1 MMTGTIGITAVNTV
15 ATMTEAMTNVMIE
28 GMTGITTDVM
38 IAVVTATG
46 TATTATTID
55 TCSPAFRAGTTALI
69 CRQSFEVSPWKF
81 CLDVSL
87 GMSAT
92 G

>member
-1 MMTGTIGITAVNTV
+1 MNTV

-28 GMTGITTDVM
+28 GMTGITTGVM
-38 IAVVTATG
+38 IAVVTVTG

-55 TCSPAFRAGTTALI
+55 TCSQAFRAGTTALI
-69 CRQSFEVSPWKF
+69 CRQSCEVSPWEF

>member
-1 MMTGTIGITAVNTV
+1 MTGTIGITAVNTV

-28 GMTGITTDVM
+28 GMTGITTGVM
-38 IAVVTATG
+38 IAVVTVTG

-55 TCSPAFRAGTTALI
+55 TCSPAFRAGATALI
-69 CRQSFEVSPWKF
+69 CRQSCEVSTWEF